1 MPLSNATKMEIKQQV
16 EEGIESAFANV
27 DNLPLPEGYKRLLV
41 DVENNRKFIDGN
53 GHDGAKVTL
62 ARIESEIQMLREFR
76 NETKKLL
83 TWILGTAGSAVIL
96 AIINLILK

>member
-1 MPLSNATKMEIKQQV
+1 MPLSNATKMEIQTQV
-16 EEGIESAFANV
+16 EQGIENAFANEKI
-27 DNLPLPEGYKRLLV
+27 PLPEGYRRLLV
-41 DVENNRKFIDGN
+41 DVENNRKFINGN

-96 AIINLILK
+96 AVINLILK